1 MSSPRHPAFSVHFTA
16 LIATALSLLVGGCGG
31 LGQATFTPME
41 HVDPQSGV
49 EVLYAM
55 PEGPGWRRVG
65 QIKVE
70 DARSESTAESL
81 LAASARRNG
90 CDAVFIAGI
99 NEFHE
104 VSALSSIGLLVS
116 LGGSKDDRRRA
127 EARRDADLEEP
138 HYAAR
143 GVCLARVRV
152 PRPAPVATLDAAPD
166 ASASPPEQTAAPVQM
181 SAPVQTSAPAQAAG
195 PSRAVSK
202 ETLSALVGEH
212 VTLVFRNGR
221 TLTGVLAG
229 DDGESLFVRADGSLL
244 RVPAAQL
251 ASAAK

>member
-16 LIATALSLLVGGCGG
+16 LTATALSLLVGGCGG

-70 DARSESTAESL
+70 DTRSESTAESL

-127 EARRDADLEEP
+127 EARRDADLAEP
-138 HYAAR
+138 HYTAR

-166 ASASPPEQTAAPVQM
+166 ASASPPVQTTP
-181 SAPVQTSAPAQAAG
+181 PVQTAAPAQAAG

-244 RVPAAQL
+244 RVPATQL